1 VKDGRPRMG
10 AAEEDLLFAR
20 AARGDRRA
28 KERLVIA
35 HAGSVAAAARRY
47 ARRSGQ
53 SYDDLYDEGMVGLL
67 VAIERFDR
75 SRPTRLITYATYWI
89 EGQMKRLIVAPVRE
103 ELYPDMDVLSAPD
116 SDDEDEESGDHLGDE
131 QVPPTS
137 LDDDGAAGSTRSHKK
152 SKEPQGKEARATDGR
167 SVALA
172 AVVAHAVEY
181 GSLGEQLHYAKLAS
195 RQIRPHLGPGFSEI
209 REFRRSH
216 LLDGL
221 ISPEDVGAWIERH
234 LADEGPAAAGYL
246 RAPLGETDIGD
257 FGELP
262 MSQSREAYARWLE
275 GRAQRV
281 RTDPTAELPFGYA
294 EGARRLSYSVPG
306 DSRPHLARI
315 RGDGLLAELHAI
327 VRNLCGH
334 FDAWTFEDA
343 VSFIVSGAIP
353 PLAEVRASTRSSYL
367 YPAAS
372 RVFMDIDPRASFAEV
387 SAWYGRLR
395 QRHDVTRQ
403 QQPMSP
409 RNLALAVFV
418 ECNWHPGVTWA
429 QLLAVWNVAHP
440 EGDELH
446 SKQDWRQ
453 FKVDCQRAWQALTGA
468 LWPGGPNAA
477 KRLRSQIARAHA
489 KRRAA
494 QL

>member
-1 VKDGRPRMG
+1 MG
-10 AAEEDLLFAR
+10 AAEEELLLAR
-20 AARGDRRA
+20 AARGDGRA
-28 KERLVIA
+28 KERLVAA
-35 HAGSVAAAARRY
+35 HTSSVAAAARRY

-53 SYDDLYDEGMVGLL
+53 SFDDLYDEGMVGLL

-89 EGQMKRLIVAPVRE
+89 EGQMKRLIGGPDRE

-116 SDDEDEESGDHLGDE
+116 CDGEDEKSSDHFGDGE
-131 QVPPTS
+131 VPSAS
-137 LDDDGAAGSTRSHKK
+137 LDDDSAVGPARSHKK
-152 SKEPQGKEARATDGR
+152 SKEPQDSKEARATDGR

-181 GSLGEQLHYAKLAS
+181 GSLGEQLHYADLAS
-195 RQIRPHLGPGFSEI
+195 RQIHPHLGPGFNEI

-216 LLDGL
+216 LPDRL

-234 LADEGPAAAGYL
+234 LADEGPVAAGYL

-262 MSQSREAYARWLE
+262 MSQSKEAYARWLE
-275 GRAQRV
+275 GQAERV

-306 DSRPHLARI
+306 DIRPHGVRL
-315 RGDGLLAELHAI
+315 RGDGVLAELHAI
-327 VRNLCGH
+327 ARSLCEH

-343 VSFIVSGAIP
+343 VSFIVSGAVP
-353 PLAEVRASTRSSYL
+353 PLAEVRALTRSSHL

-372 RVFMDIDPRASFAEV
+372 RVLLDIDPHTSLAEV

-395 QRHDVTRQ
+395 RRHDVARQ
-403 QQPMSP
+403 RPMSP
-409 RNLALAVFV
+409 RSLALAVFV
-418 ECNWHPGVTWA
+418 ECNWHPGVSWA
-429 QLLAVWNVAHP
+429 QLLAAWNVAHP

-446 SKQDWRQ
+446 SKQDSRQ

-494 QL
+494 QLEL